1 MQKAVERL
9 NKNWPEETWT
19 LTAGTISMGP
29 SGQLTDSLEPALT
42 RTATHIVRTFANRMR
57 WTLIEP
63 IGQFC
68 PKSFGISCCPP
79 GPVFRVYKCELRAT
93 LQHDAA
99 FHFVQQLEQGQ
110 VIHLFQQSG
119 LQLHWSETQ
128 TGAVQLKVQYESS
141 CNGTYLEDDFLACL
155 FQAYCSE
162 SSRQFTITHPGPLVP
177 ASIRLVNKCKVNF
190 ETPRAIQV
198 SDLQSLWEMACRWV
212 GRSPEIRWIC
222 GARNRTLTCPIGD
235 CIHQGK
241 IMFYH
246 VVRLH
251 GGGHKQDKVVE
262 TKTQLA
268 SWMALE
274 RIKVDDTMRIIETL
288 HSKAGLPQLQ
298 HILGIQVADRWNA
311 LELLCRKVDEPLPV
325 PHKGPPIPKT
335 KPSKIVSSAPDSIQ
349 AAAIFLRPGYFI
361 TPDEQPA
368 QVLRSVAP
376 RATGVVLADFA
387 DVQSWLQNQT
397 KISADALGLIIP
409 GKRSANTVRQG
420 VEVKVPVADAQ
431 QRQFLISATM
441 YQLGEQEIG
450 TASSSGDKVDTDGED
465 FAENIWSELLLNPV
479 RITRRLLT
487 EAGWNAGLSKVW
499 GRAFL
504 SNHVKVQSEKCDVI
518 AFQATINSEDEGEL
532 LTHSGVAGPYITS
545 RDPHGRPCNKYRVL
559 WLPDSKSD
567 LQVRAASMNAFGLVK
582 SKTGLGIRVLADEY
596 VKRYEALHPGKSA
609 PAHVPVRFRYRLEQ
623 IPQGIQTTGLQS
635 WATSLNWAIKIQK
648 WNGPRNHWCRTS
660 SSSRCPGDKWR
671 AGNTA

>member
-1 MQKAVERL
+1 MYPLGLLPLGSILAHCLR
-9 NKNWPEETWT
+9 
-19 LTAGTISMGP
+19 
-29 SGQLTDSLEPALT
+29 
-42 RTATHIVRTFANRMR
+42 
-57 WTLIEP
+57 
-63 IGQFC
+63 C
-68 PKSFGISCCPP
+68 PSCCLRRLRFDMTGTWIQLPRCSGSRP
-79 GPVFRVYKCELRAT
+79 LGCNVPVFYVAM
-93 LQHDAA
+93 
-99 FHFVQQLEQGQ
+99 
-110 VIHLFQQSG
+110 VITVF
-119 LQLHWSETQ
+119 
-128 TGAVQLKVQYESS
+128 
-141 CNGTYLEDDFLACL
+141 
-155 FQAYCSE
+155 
-162 SSRQFTITHPGPLVP
+162 
-177 ASIRLVNKCKVNF
+177 
-190 ETPRAIQV
+190 
-198 SDLQSLWEMACRWV
+198 
-212 GRSPEIRWIC
+212 
-222 GARNRTLTCPIGD
+222 
-235 CIHQGK
+235 
-241 IMFYH
+241 
-246 VVRLH
+246 
-251 GGGHKQDKVVE
+251 
-262 TKTQLA
+262 
-268 SWMALE
+268 
-274 RIKVDDTMRIIETL
+274 KVDGTMRIIETL

-311 LELLCRKVDEPLPV
+311 LELLCRKVDELLPV

-376 RATGVVLADFA
+376 RATGVVLADYA

-409 GKRSANTVRQG
+409 GKHSANT
-420 VEVKVPVADAQ
+420 Q

-450 TASSSGDKVDTDGED
+450 TASSSGDKVDTDGEIHVSFYLYKED

-532 LTHSGVAGPYITS
+532 LTHSGVAGPYIAS

-567 LQVRAASMNAFGLVK
+567 LQVRAASMNAFGIVK
-582 SKTGLGIRVLADEY
+582 SKTGLGIRVLA
-596 VKRYEALHPGKSA
+596 EAVRSLTPRKIGTCSRSSA
-609 PAHVPVRFRYRLEQ
+609 VQ
-623 IPQGIQTTGLQS
+623 IQT
-635 WATSLNWAIKIQK
+635 
-648 WNGPRNHWCRTS
+648 
-660 SSSRCPGDKWR
+660 
-671 AGNTA
+671 